1 MPGAAD
7 LDVVC
12 VRHRLVLVSVVQ
24 EMAPVDVGLDAELQ
38 GKTRAADSVVV
49 RGLAAQEAREHL
61 VLFLGYPGGV
71 S

>member
-1 MPGAAD
+1 M
-7 LDVVC
+7 LF
-12 VRHRLVLVSVVQ
+12 VSGTVSCLSAVVQ